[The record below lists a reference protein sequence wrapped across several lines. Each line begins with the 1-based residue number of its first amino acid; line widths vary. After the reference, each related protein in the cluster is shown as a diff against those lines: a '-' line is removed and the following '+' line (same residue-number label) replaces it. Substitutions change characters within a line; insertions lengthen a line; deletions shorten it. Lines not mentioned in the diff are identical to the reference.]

1 MRFAYA
7 ELPYVLLLLAGVT
20 FATSCQGRDARPAA
34 AESRSGT
41 GAALPATPSSAPTRL
56 AAGTPAGGLR
66 AWIGDVR
73 RGLDG
78 VAATAAVDPERASRT
93 ALDLYLTRQEYIE
106 MYWGTAGRLSR
117 GAELGPAVKEAETR
131 FHLLLSRFKKSAGAV
146 LFGAFTYIGNGP
158 NFMVKSIAE
167 ATGAKTPTF
176 VGYVVK
182 YSLPVLAPTYLVI
195 WFIFI
200 RGH

>member
-41 GAALPATPSSAPTRL
+41 GAALPATPSSAPTTL

-78 VAATAAVDPERASRT
+78 VTATAAGDPERASRT

-131 FHLLLSRFKKSAGAV
+131 FHLLLSRFQAGHRVDPTVLRRDVRSLSEQYDRVLKLAQRSGAV
-146 LFGAFTYIGNGP
+146 LDP
-158 NFMVKSIAE
+158 H
-167 ATGAKTPTF
+167 
-176 VGYVVK
+176 
-182 YSLPVLAPTYLVI
+182 LAAAASSGGGG
-195 WFIFI
+195 
-200 RGH
+200 R